1 MQNTLDL
8 PTIATLGDLLEEA
21 QERLDDAEFSMNDD
35 DYKEELRK
43 LDLLWAHY
51 QNLVFLFQS

>member
-21 QERLDDAEFSMNDD
+21 QQRLDDALSSINDD
-35 DYKEELRK
+35 EYKEELRK

-51 QNLVFLFQS
+51 QNLLSSLQF

>member
-8 PTIATLGDLLEEA
+8 PSIATLGDLLEEA